1 MFETF
6 VTVTGRVVTQPQRH
20 RFASGDQKTSF
31 RVMSVERRFDRE
43 TNEWGDGDRL
53 FLTVNCW
60 RRLADGVANSVV
72 KGDHVVISGR
82 LYVRQYTAEGGD
94 RRESFELDARA
105 IGPDLAWCTVAIE
118 RPTQPHG
125 EASIG
130 LAGEEVIVQQAA

>member
-20 RFASGDQKTSF
+20 TFASGDQKTSF

-72 KGDHVVISGR
+72 KGDHVVVSGR

-118 RPTQPHG
+118 RPTQPRG